1 MLPSV
6 LWIWMDSGPSE
17 SLNPSLHI
25 LQTTKQLF
33 AFEHYA
39 KAWDGP
45 LEPLLRESN
54 FLYCLNFNSCVW
66 EWCNICFKTPR
77 RWNQAGLHRFSI
89 FWPMIYTVWQ
99 HRLADFQCFALSSC
113 HCGWK
118 ELRAVG
124 QGKGSDVLQQS
135 RILGGNSLLEIFRLL
150 DIFQQSTES
159 STLSLASYD
168 RYTLL
173 AVVWLRMSL

>member
-1 MLPSV
+1 
-6 LWIWMDSGPSE
+6 MDSGPSE
-17 SLNPSLHI
+17 SLNPSLFP

-33 AFEHYA
+33 AFDHYA

-54 FLYCLNFNSCVW
+54 FLYCLNFGSCVW

-77 RWNQAGLHRFSI
+77 RWNQVGIHRFSI

-99 HRLADFQCFALSSC
+99 HRLTDFQCFALSSF

-124 QGKGSDVLQQS
+124 QGKGSDVLQ
-135 RILGGNSLLEIFRLL
+135 RKAEFLVAILCLKSL
-150 DIFQQSTES
+150 DCWMY
-159 STLSLASYD
+159 SYAYFY
-168 RYTLL
+168 RVKHIVISVL
-173 AVVWLRMSL
+173 W